1 MRNRWLVNLVLLII
15 ASLLS
20 LLVIFTPGLE
30 KPAPE
35 PQPLTEYNAKQVKRI
50 RIEVANK
57 ETIELSKDA
66 QGTWQIT
73 APLTLEANEFRINSI
88 LELLATKHYK
98 QLEASTVKLGELQL
112 APPKMKVSFDNLTL
126 ALGTTS
132 PVDETQRY
140 VQINQVVYLVTDT
153 FYEFLAGEAV
163 KFANLSILGK
173 APKITEL
180 QTPNYHLISENGT
193 WKLSENK
200 EENVDTGA
208 DTLNAVVDNWQHA
221 QAISVNAY
229 QESAQQGE
237 VLVKL
242 GERTLP
248 FQIISIAPEFILA
261 LPEKKVQ
268 YQLAN
273 HQVEKLLHLPIK
285 KAAVTPTTP
294 TTGDIVTPTV
304 EDATPAENE
313 DAPTEPVDPNVYLDK
328 EDEDTENN
336 SDDQADTSE
345 PPPEAPVTPEM
356 QPVPQTQPVPPV
368 SPPVSPET
376 SMQH

>member
-66 QGTWQIT
+66 QGIWQIT
-73 APLTLEANEFRINSI
+73 APLALEANEFRINSI
-88 LELLATKHYK
+88 LELLATKRYK
-98 QLEASTVKLGELQL
+98 PLEASTVKLEELQL
-112 APPKMKVSFDNLTL
+112 VPPKMKVSFDNLTL

-153 FYEFLAGEAV
+153 FYEFLAGDAV
-163 KFANLSILGK
+163 KFANLSILGRE
-173 APKITEL
+173 PKITEL
-180 QTPNYHLISENGT
+180 QTPNYHLASENGT

-229 QESAQQGE
+229 QESAHQGE
-237 VLVKL
+237 ISVKL
-242 GERTLP
+242 GERALQ

-294 TTGDIVTPTV
+294 TIGDIVTPTV
-304 EDATPAENE
+304 EDATPAE
-313 DAPTEPVDPNVYLDK
+313 DAPTEPVNPNVYLDK

-345 PPPEAPVTPEM
+345 APPEAPPTPET
-356 QPVPQTQPVPPV
+356 QPVPQTQPVPPAS
-368 SPPVSPET
+368 SPPASPET